1 MKLALQTEMLC
12 KGCLDIINLSLR
24 KLIEAGARLKRFID
38 MKSDT
43 TGVYKDIE
51 EFMPIQLKVKFVLFN
66 DATGTH

>member
-1 MKLALQTEMLC
+1 MKLALQTEMLW

-24 KLIEAGARLKRFID
+24 KLTEAGARLKCFID

-51 EFMPIQLKVKFVLFN
+51 EFMPM
-66 DATGTH
+66 